1 MLYQLSYLGTAKA
14 AGAWER
20 AVYSQAGQPCLP
32 APQTPK
38 KHAKSSSIGVF
49 VLMLAARNRLE
60 MRWPTGPL
68 DIPQRPGFAVN
79 YRP

>member
-1 MLYQLSYLGTAKA
+1 
-14 AGAWER
+14 
-20 AVYSQAGQPCLP
+20 
-32 APQTPK
+32 
-38 KHAKSSSIGVF
+38 
-49 VLMLAARNRLE
+49 MLAARNRLE